1 MGQEVRITPSLTNQE
16 SFSTGKLSF
25 CLIAT
30 CYLLPCN
37 CLATLIVVESQAAQV
52 IVGKPVVLE
61 RGYLVLAGGL
71 PMALGHR
78 ETIGI
83 GLAFD
88 EALEGLGIGILGR
101 SEEPTP

>member
-1 MGQEVRITPSLTNQE
+1 MFGLAYVTRDCP
-16 SFSTGKLSF
+16 LSH
-25 CLIAT
+25 
-30 CYLLPCN
+30 
-37 CLATLIVVESQAAQV
+37 VESQAAQV

-83 GLAFD
+83 GLALD
-88 EALEGLGIGILGR
+88 EALEGLCDEGQSLVT
-101 SEEPTP
+101 PTDALV